1 MRWRMASNGPAG
13 NGLSRPRD
21 PLGEGFSRSLSRTWE
36 SEKGRRRLIRLTVAV
51 IVIVIVGL
59 GALMFSSLSGESQS
73 YRDGYSAG
81 ETAYGLYS
89 SESAQQACNTVELH
103 GSGLGGLGR
112 GDNPTQWIQG
122 CVASF
127 NATAAD
133 S

>member
-1 MRWRMASNGPAG
+1 MAGDAPAG
-13 NGLSRPRD
+13 NGLSDPRN
-21 PLGEGFSRSLSRTWE
+21 PAGPVFARSLGRAWE
-36 SEKGRRRLIRLTVAV
+36 SETGRRRLIL
-51 IVIVIVGL
+51 L
-59 GALMFSSLSGESQS
+59 GAVVVVSVIIGLTAVMFLSLSSESQS

-81 ETAYGLYS
+81 ETAYGLYGS
-89 SESAQQACNTVELH
+89 TSPQEACKLVELR

-112 GDNPTQWIQG
+112 GDNSAQWLKG

>member
-1 MRWRMASNGPAG
+1 MASNAPAG
-13 NGLSRPRD
+13 NGPSRLAVPA
-21 PLGEGFSRSLSRTWE
+21 GWGFSRSLSRAWA
-36 SEKGRRRLIRLTVAV
+36 SETGRRRLILLAAV
-51 IVIVIVGL
+51 IVISVIVGL
-59 GALMFSSLSGESQS
+59 LALQFASLSGESQS

-89 SESAQQACNTVELH
+89 SESAQQACKTMELR

-112 GDNPTQWIQG
+112 GDNPTQWAQG
-122 CVASF
+122 CIASF

>member
-1 MRWRMASNGPAG
+1 MASNAPAG
-13 NGLSRPRD
+13 TGLSGPRN
-21 PLGEGFSRSLSRTWE
+21 PVGAAISRRFSRAWE
-36 SEKGRRRLIRLTVAV
+36 SERGRRRLILLAAVVVVSVIIGLT
-51 IVIVIVGL
+51 
-59 GALMFSSLSGESQS
+59 ALQFSSLSSESQS

-81 ETAYGLYS
+81 ETAYGLYGS
-89 SESAQQACNTVELH
+89 ASAQQACKLVELH

-112 GDNPTQWIQG
+112 GDNPTQWLQG